1 MLEESIVSA
10 VKQITGDSGIL
21 LGKEVSERKAG
32 IWIEEPI
39 KAQAIIRPKS
49 TQELSKILTLCN
61 KNQLSVVPHGG
72 LTGLSEG
79 ALTKTNEI
87 VISTEHM
94 ANIEEI
100 DPIGRTLTAQSG
112 AKLQSIQ
119 EAAEAEGM
127 YFPLDLGARGSCTI
141 GGNASTNAGGNKV
154 IRYGMTRDLVLGLE
168 AVLADGT
175 IISSMNSMIK
185 NNTGYD
191 LKQLFIGSEGTL
203 GIITRVV
210 LRLQEKPLSQ
220 CTALLA
226 ADSFDKVK
234 KILKHL
240 DSGLAGNLTAFEVMW
255 NEFYT
260 LVTTPPALSNP
271 PIQQNYP
278 YYILVEYS
286 GFNQAVDTQ
295 HFNGLL
301 DAALKKNMIVEAVI
315 AQNEKDRSGLWG
327 IRDDVEQ
334 QFQYGPIKIFDISLP
349 INSMEAY
356 IEEVRANL
364 KKHWKNFH
372 CTVFGHVADC
382 NLHIITAVGSGEK
395 KAIKLMEECVY
406 EPLRAIKGSVSA
418 EHGIGLEKKSYL
430 NVSKTE
436 EEIKL
441 MKKLKKSL
449 DPNNILNPG
458 KVFD

>member
-1 MLEESIVSA
+1 METNLVNKI
-10 VKQITGDSGIL
+10 KNITGESGLL
-21 LGKEVSERKAG
+21 LGKDVSERKAG
-32 IWIEEPI
+32 IWIDKPI
-39 KAQAIIRPKS
+39 AARAIVRPKDTKEVS
-49 TQELSKILTLCN
+49 EILALCN
-61 KNQLSVVPHGG
+61 KNKLSVVPHGG
-72 LTGLSEG
+72 LTGLSQ
-79 ALTKTNEI
+79 AAITKSNEI
-87 VISTEHM
+87 VVSTERM
-94 ANIEEI
+94 IKIEDI
-100 DPIGRTLTAQSG
+100 DPVGRTLSSQSG
-112 AKLQSIQ
+112 AKLQAIQ
-119 EAAEAEGM
+119 EAAESEGM

-255 NEFYT
+255 NEFYI

-271 PIQQNYP
+271 PIPQNYP
-278 YYILVEYS
+278 FYILVEYS
-286 GFNQAVDTQ
+286 GFNQVVDTQ

-301 DAALKKNMIVEAVI
+301 EAALKKDIILDAVI
-315 AQNEKDRSGLWG
+315 AQNEKDRRRLWG

-364 KKHWKNFH
+364 KKHWKEFH
-372 CTVFGHVADC
+372 CTVFGHLADC

-430 NVSKTE
+430 TVSKTE

-458 KVFD
+458 KIFD